1 MAIIDPIADML
12 TRLNNA
18 GIAKHDAV
26 IIPLSKIKCEIAK
39 ILKKEGYIK
48 DFKLMKDS
56 KQGLLKIYLKYT
68 EKNRHVIYGIERVS
82 KCSRRKY
89 VKKIGITPVLN
100 GLGIAIL
107 STSKGVMTDR
117 AARKNNVGGEV
128 LCNVW

>member
-12 TRLNNA
+12 IRLNNA
-18 GIAKHDAV
+18 GIAKHDV
-26 IIPLSKIKCEIAK
+26 VVIPLSKIKCEIAK

-68 EKNRHVIYGIERVS
+68 EKNKHAIYGIERVS
-82 KCSRRKY
+82 KCSRREY
-89 VKKIGITPVLN
+89 VKKVEIKPVLN

-117 AARKNNVGGEV
+117 TARKNNVGGEV